1 MSFFKD
7 LKEDIA
13 QSMNE
18 LSESFDEGFLKDGE
32 DPQTASDAD
41 MAGTVPE
48 GEIPTGEMVTDF
60 DGYAQTE
67 STEIPD
73 AAGVQDFKVAEE
85 VSQTGS
91 EPADADAL
99 SFEIP
104 DLETGM
110 EAEADVSEPQM
121 DEILPEAGMDN
132 LMETEVDDFTQAA
145 DMEAVD
151 VESES
156 VDAEDATPADTVT
169 GDLDVLSGLMPET
182 ESTEDVLAASEEES
196 AGMDELDAGL
206 DLTDVSDADGFVAAE
221 NTVVSDNVSDLEP
234 DFNYDDEN
242 TIIPQEESA
251 DMDTMNE
258 EFNMPEEPVTDTI
271 TADEAEPEV
280 TIITKGT
287 TINGGIKSDTS
298 LVVKGT
304 IEGDVECDGKLTITG
319 RVSGNTIASEI
330 YVNTPRLEG
339 DINSKGIVKID
350 VGTVVIG
357 NISCT
362 SVLVS
367 GAVKGNIEVNGPVII
382 DSTAV
387 VKGDIKAKSIQI
399 NSGAVID
406 GHCSLQYA
414 DIDLDSFFE

>member
-121 DEILPEAGMDN
+121 DEILPEAGMDD

-169 GDLDVLSGLMPET
+169 GDLDVMSGLMPET